1 MMNFVF
7 YGFSCKKDR
16 VILSASGGCNS
27 CGELFKEFDLSG
39 KEIKDDSESVDLEPM
54 KNIIPEFFRVE

>member
-1 MMNFVF
+1 
-7 YGFSCKKDR
+7 